1 MKLTLIVDNPNLQLI
16 LREEENYYANDLSY
30 SYSYSYGTTDKE
42 AEDKES
48 TSTSALDVESFW

>member
-1 MKLTLIVDNPNLQLI
+1 MEWILIIDNPNEQLI
-16 LREEENYYANDLSY
+16 LREEENYYANYLSY

-48 TSTSALDVESFW
+48 TSTSALDAESFW